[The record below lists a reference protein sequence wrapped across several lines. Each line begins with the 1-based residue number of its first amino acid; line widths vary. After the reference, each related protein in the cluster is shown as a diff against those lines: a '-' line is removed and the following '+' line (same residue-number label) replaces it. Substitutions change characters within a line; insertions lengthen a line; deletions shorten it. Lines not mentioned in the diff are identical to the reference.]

1 MKHSDELKNIAKA
14 LAKFQADIKD
24 PARDKDNPYF
34 KSKYVALDGL
44 LDAVRPVLATNGLSF
59 IQSPVSNGQDM
70 GVTTLLM
77 HESGEWIESDPF
89 MLHAVK
95 NDPQAGGSAI
105 TYARRYSLS
114 AVLGVAWDDDDDAN
128 IATKGQGKF
137 DTKFNRN
144 DENASQSRF
153 NGQNNPA
160 KGNYTKAEPEK
171 ANGVP
176 KRSTEQK
183 TVNAGGGNTRTKLN
197 IHMMQEAGKRG
208 AQRNLLEFAAKY
220 GVKQFDDITRLS
232 DNDFTKLYTDFMTW
246 LNPA

>member
-1 MKHSDELKNIAKA
+1 MKHSDELKNLAKA

-44 LDAVRPVLATNGLSF
+44 LDAIRPVLAANGLSF

-70 GVTTLLM
+70 GVATLLM
-77 HESGEWIESDPF
+77 HDSGEWIESDPF

-128 IATKGQGKF
+128 MATKGH
-137 DTKFNRN
+137 
-144 DENASQSRF
+144 QSRS
-153 NGQNNPA
+153 NAQNAPA
-160 KGNYTKAEPEK
+160 KGDCTKAGRQAEK
-171 ANGVP
+171 NASSSSQTQKKPTSVDDYYQLVIDWARANEAVMFIGP
-176 KRSTEQK
+176 LLKAKFNKGHFKELSLAEAK
-183 TVNAGGGNTRTKLN
+183 AFYENIGKLVD
-197 IHMMQEAGKRG
+197 
-208 AQRNLLEFAAKY
+208 AAKAKDDAALME
-220 GVKQFDDITRLS
+220 GV
-232 DNDFTKLYTDFMTW
+232 
-246 LNPA
+246 

>member
-77 HESGEWIESDPF
+77 HDSGEWIESDPF
-89 MLHAVK
+89 VLHAVK

-128 IATKGQGKF
+128 IATKGPRGRSNARETASKGNHIQNNAKAEKTPPQQAQPKKTPTTVHDYYELTIDWAREHKAVAFIGPLI
-137 DTKFNRN
+137 TEKFNKHKFETLTLPEAKAFYDN
-144 DENASQSRF
+144 IESLVKEAQAKDDAVLEASMS
-153 NGQNNPA
+153 
-160 KGNYTKAEPEK
+160 
-171 ANGVP
+171 
-176 KRSTEQK
+176 S
-183 TVNAGGGNTRTKLN
+183 
-197 IHMMQEAGKRG
+197 
-208 AQRNLLEFAAKY
+208 
-220 GVKQFDDITRLS
+220 
-232 DNDFTKLYTDFMTW
+232 
-246 LNPA
+246 

>member
-1 MKHSDELKNIAKA
+1 MKHSDELKNLAKA

-44 LDAVRPVLATNGLSF
+44 LDAVRPVLAANGLSF

-70 GVTTLLM
+70 GVATLLM
-77 HESGEWIESDPF
+77 HDSGEWIESDPF

-128 IATKGQGKF
+128 MATKGH
-137 DTKFNRN
+137 
-144 DENASQSRF
+144 QSRS
-153 NGQNNPA
+153 NAQNAPA
-160 KGNYTKAEPEK
+160 KGDCTKAGRQAEK
-171 ANGVP
+171 TASSSSQTQKKPTSVDDYYQLVIDWARANEAVMFIGPLLKEKFNKGHFKELSLAEAKAFYENV
-176 KRSTEQK
+176 
-183 TVNAGGGNTRTKLN
+183 GKLVD
-197 IHMMQEAGKRG
+197 
-208 AQRNLLEFAAKY
+208 AAKAKDDAALME
-220 GVKQFDDITRLS
+220 GV
-232 DNDFTKLYTDFMTW
+232 
-246 LNPA
+246 

>member
-1 MKHSDELKNIAKA
+1 MKHSDELKNLAKA

-44 LDAVRPVLATNGLSF
+44 LDAVRPVLAANGLSF

-70 GVTTLLM
+70 GVATLLM
-77 HESGEWIESDPF
+77 HDSGEWIESDPF

-128 IATKGQGKF
+128 MATKGH
-137 DTKFNRN
+137 
-144 DENASQSRF
+144 QSRS
-153 NGQNNPA
+153 NAQNAPA
-160 KGNYTKAEPEK
+160 KGDCTKAGRQAEK
-171 ANGVP
+171 NASSSSQTQKKPTSVDDYYQLVIGWARANEAVMFIGP
-176 KRSTEQK
+176 LLKAKFNKGHFKELSLAEAK
-183 TVNAGGGNTRTKLN
+183 AFYENIGKLVD
-197 IHMMQEAGKRG
+197 
-208 AQRNLLEFAAKY
+208 AAKAKDDAALME
-220 GVKQFDDITRLS
+220 GV
-232 DNDFTKLYTDFMTW
+232 
-246 LNPA
+246 

>member
-77 HESGEWIESDPF
+77 HDSGEWIESDPF
-89 MLHAVK
+89 VLHAVK

-128 IATKGQGKF
+128 IATKGH
-137 DTKFNRN
+137 
-144 DENASQSRF
+144 QSRS
-153 NGQNNPA
+153 NARETASKGNHIQNNATAEKTPPQQAQPKKTPTTVHDYYELTIDWARAHRAIAFIGPLLNDKFHKWKFEELTLPEAQAFYNNLESLVKEAQA
-160 KGNYTKAEPEK
+160 KDDEILEK
-171 ANGVP
+171 SMA
-176 KRSTEQK
+176 
-183 TVNAGGGNTRTKLN
+183 
-197 IHMMQEAGKRG
+197 
-208 AQRNLLEFAAKY
+208 
-220 GVKQFDDITRLS
+220 
-232 DNDFTKLYTDFMTW
+232 
-246 LNPA
+246 

>member
-1 MKHSDELKNIAKA
+1 MKHSDELKNLAKA

-44 LDAVRPVLATNGLSF
+44 LDAVRPVLAANGLSF

-70 GVTTLLM
+70 GVATLLM
-77 HESGEWIESDPF
+77 HDSGEWIESDPF

-128 IATKGQGKF
+128 MATKGHQ
-137 DTKFNRN
+137 RRS
-144 DENASQSRF
+144 NA
-153 NGQNNPA
+153 QNAPA
-160 KGNYTKAEPEK
+160 KGDCTKAGRQAQKNASSSSQTQKKPTSVDDYYQLVIDWARANEAVMFIGPLLKEK
-171 ANGVP
+171 FNKGHFKELSLAEAKAFYENVG
-176 KRSTEQK
+176 
-183 TVNAGGGNTRTKLN
+183 KLVD
-197 IHMMQEAGKRG
+197 
-208 AQRNLLEFAAKY
+208 AAKAKDDAALME
-220 GVKQFDDITRLS
+220 GV
-232 DNDFTKLYTDFMTW
+232 
-246 LNPA
+246 

>member
-44 LDAVRPVLATNGLSF
+44 LAAVRPVLATNGLSF

-77 HESGEWIESDPF
+77 HDSGEWIESDPF
-89 MLHAVK
+89 VLHAVK
-95 NDPQAGGSAI
+95 NDPQSGGSAI

-128 IATKGQGKF
+128 IATK
-137 DTKFNRN
+137 DPHSSSNARN
-144 DENASQSRF
+144 DR
-153 NGQNNPA
+153 P
-160 KGNYTKAEPEK
+160 KGNYTKTGGQAEKNASSSSQMQKKPTSVDDYYQLVIDWARANEAVMFIGPLLKERFNKGHFKELSLAEAK
-171 ANGVP
+171 AFYENIGKLVDAVKAKDDAALMEGV
-176 KRSTEQK
+176 
-183 TVNAGGGNTRTKLN
+183 
-197 IHMMQEAGKRG
+197 
-208 AQRNLLEFAAKY
+208 
-220 GVKQFDDITRLS
+220 
-232 DNDFTKLYTDFMTW
+232 
-246 LNPA
+246 

>member
-1 MKHSDELKNIAKA
+1 MKHSDELKNLAKA

-44 LDAVRPVLATNGLSF
+44 LDAVRPVLAANGLSF

-70 GVTTLLM
+70 GVATLLM
-77 HESGEWIESDPF
+77 HDSGEWIESDPF

-128 IATKGQGKF
+128 MATKGH
-137 DTKFNRN
+137 
-144 DENASQSRF
+144 QSRS
-153 NGQNNPA
+153 NVQNAPA
-160 KGNYTKAEPEK
+160 KGDCTKAGRQAEK
-171 ANGVP
+171 NASSSSQTQKKPTSVDDYYQLVIDWARANEAVMFIGP
-176 KRSTEQK
+176 LLKEKFNKGHFKELSLAEAK
-183 TVNAGGGNTRTKLN
+183 AFYENIGKLVD
-197 IHMMQEAGKRG
+197 
-208 AQRNLLEFAAKY
+208 AAKA
-220 GVKQFDDITRLS
+220 KDDAALEAS
-232 DNDFTKLYTDFMTW
+232 MS
-246 LNPA
+246 

>member
-1 MKHSDELKNIAKA
+1 MKHSDELKNLAKA

-44 LDAVRPVLATNGLSF
+44 LDAVRPVLAANGLSF

-70 GVTTLLM
+70 GVATLLM
-77 HESGEWIESDPF
+77 HDSGEWIESDPF

-128 IATKGQGKF
+128 VATKGH
-137 DTKFNRN
+137 
-144 DENASQSRF
+144 QSRS
-153 NGQNNPA
+153 NAQNAPA
-160 KGNYTKAEPEK
+160 KGDCTKAGRQAEK
-171 ANGVP
+171 TASSSSQTPKKPTSVDDYYQLVIDWARANEAVMFIGP
-176 KRSTEQK
+176 LLKAKFNKGHFKELSLAEAK
-183 TVNAGGGNTRTKLN
+183 AFYENIGKLVD
-197 IHMMQEAGKRG
+197 
-208 AQRNLLEFAAKY
+208 AAKAKDDAALME
-220 GVKQFDDITRLS
+220 GV
-232 DNDFTKLYTDFMTW
+232 
-246 LNPA
+246 

>member
-1 MKHSDELKNIAKA
+1 MKHSDELKNLAKA

-44 LDAVRPVLATNGLSF
+44 LDAVRPVLAANGLSF

-70 GVTTLLM
+70 GVATLLM
-77 HESGEWIESDPF
+77 HDSGEWIESDPF

-128 IATKGQGKF
+128 MATKGH
-137 DTKFNRN
+137 
-144 DENASQSRF
+144 QSRS
-153 NGQNNPA
+153 NTQNAPA
-160 KGNYTKAEPEK
+160 KGDCTKAGRQAEK
-171 ANGVP
+171 TASSSSQTPKKPTSVDDYYQLVIDWARANEAVMFIGP
-176 KRSTEQK
+176 LLKAKFCKGHFKELSLAEAK
-183 TVNAGGGNTRTKLN
+183 AFYENIGKLVD
-197 IHMMQEAGKRG
+197 
-208 AQRNLLEFAAKY
+208 AAKAKDDAALME
-220 GVKQFDDITRLS
+220 GV
-232 DNDFTKLYTDFMTW
+232 
-246 LNPA
+246 

>member
-1 MKHSDELKNIAKA
+1 MKHSDELKNLAKA

-44 LDAVRPVLATNGLSF
+44 LDAVRPVLAANGLSF

-70 GVTTLLM
+70 GVATLLM
-77 HESGEWIESDPF
+77 HDSGEWIESDPF

-128 IATKGQGKF
+128 MATKGH
-137 DTKFNRN
+137 
-144 DENASQSRF
+144 QSRS
-153 NGQNNPA
+153 NTQNAPA
-160 KGNYTKAEPEK
+160 KGDCTKAGRQAEK
-171 ANGVP
+171 TASSSSQTPKKPTSVDDYYQLVIDWARANEAVMFIGP
-176 KRSTEQK
+176 LLKAKFNKGHFKELSLAEAK
-183 TVNAGGGNTRTKLN
+183 AFYENIGKLVD
-197 IHMMQEAGKRG
+197 
-208 AQRNLLEFAAKY
+208 AAKAKDDAALME
-220 GVKQFDDITRLS
+220 GV
-232 DNDFTKLYTDFMTW
+232 
-246 LNPA
+246 

>member
-1 MKHSDELKNIAKA
+1 MKHSDELKNLAKA

-44 LDAVRPVLATNGLSF
+44 LDAVRPVLAANGLSF

-70 GVTTLLM
+70 GVATLLM
-77 HESGEWIESDPF
+77 HDSGEWIESDPF

-128 IATKGQGKF
+128 MSTKGH
-137 DTKFNRN
+137 
-144 DENASQSRF
+144 QSRS
-153 NGQNNPA
+153 NAQKAPA
-160 KGNYTKAEPEK
+160 KGDCTKAGRQAEK
-171 ANGVP
+171 NASSSSQTQKKPTSVDDYYQLVIDWARANEAVMFIGPLLKEKFNKGHFKELSLAEAKAFYENIGKLVDAARP
-176 KRSTEQK
+176 KTTPR
-183 TVNAGGGNTRTKLN
+183 
-197 IHMMQEAGKRG
+197 
-208 AQRNLLEFAAKY
+208 
-220 GVKQFDDITRLS
+220 
-232 DNDFTKLYTDFMTW
+232 
-246 LNPA
+246 

>member
-1 MKHSDELKNIAKA
+1 MKHSDELKNLAKA

-44 LDAVRPVLATNGLSF
+44 LDAVRPVLAANGLSF

-70 GVTTLLM
+70 GVATLLM
-77 HESGEWIESDPF
+77 HDSGEWIESDPF

-128 IATKGQGKF
+128 MATKGH
-137 DTKFNRN
+137 
-144 DENASQSRF
+144 QSRS
-153 NGQNNPA
+153 NAQNAPA
-160 KGNYTKAEPEK
+160 KGNYTKAGRQAEK
-171 ANGVP
+171 TASSSSQTQKKPTSVDDYYQLVIDWARANEAVMFIGPLLKEKFNKGHFKELSLVEA
-176 KRSTEQK
+176 KAFYEN
-183 TVNAGGGNTRTKLN
+183 VGKLV
-197 IHMMQEAGKRG
+197 G
-208 AQRNLLEFAAKY
+208 AAKAKDDAALME
-220 GVKQFDDITRLS
+220 GV
-232 DNDFTKLYTDFMTW
+232 
-246 LNPA
+246 

>member
-1 MKHSDELKNIAKA
+1 MKHSDELKNLAKA

-44 LDAVRPVLATNGLSF
+44 LDAVRPVLAANGLSF

-70 GVTTLLM
+70 GVATLLM
-77 HESGEWIESDPF
+77 HDSGEWIESDPF

-128 IATKGQGKF
+128 IATKGH
-137 DTKFNRN
+137 
-144 DENASQSRF
+144 QSRS
-153 NGQNNPA
+153 NAQNAPA
-160 KGNYTKAEPEK
+160 KGNCTKAGRQAEK
-171 ANGVP
+171 NASSSSQTQKKPTSVDDYYQLVIDWARANEAVMFIGP
-176 KRSTEQK
+176 LLKAKFNKGHFKELSLAEAK
-183 TVNAGGGNTRTKLN
+183 AFYENIGKLVD
-197 IHMMQEAGKRG
+197 
-208 AQRNLLEFAAKY
+208 AAKAKDDAALME
-220 GVKQFDDITRLS
+220 GV
-232 DNDFTKLYTDFMTW
+232 
-246 LNPA
+246 

>member
-1 MKHSDELKNIAKA
+1 MKHSDELKNLAKA

-44 LDAVRPVLATNGLSF
+44 LDAVRPVLAANGLSF

-70 GVTTLLM
+70 GVATLLM
-77 HESGEWIESDPF
+77 HDSGEWIESDPF

-128 IATKGQGKF
+128 TATKGH
-137 DTKFNRN
+137 
-144 DENASQSRF
+144 QSRS
-153 NGQNNPA
+153 NAQNAPA
-160 KGNYTKAEPEK
+160 KGDCTKAGRQAEK
-171 ANGVP
+171 NASSSSQTQKKPTSVDDYYQLVIDWARANEAVMFIGP
-176 KRSTEQK
+176 LLKEKFNKGHFKELSLAEAK
-183 TVNAGGGNTRTKLN
+183 AFYENIGKLVD
-197 IHMMQEAGKRG
+197 
-208 AQRNLLEFAAKY
+208 AAKAKDDAALME
-220 GVKQFDDITRLS
+220 GV
-232 DNDFTKLYTDFMTW
+232 
-246 LNPA
+246 

>member
-34 KSKYVALDGL
+34 ESKYVALDGL

-77 HESGEWIESDPF
+77 HDSGEWIESDPF
-89 MLHAVK
+89 VLHAVK

-128 IATKGQGKF
+128 IATKGHQSCSNARETASKG
-137 DTKFNRN
+137 NRI
-144 DENASQSRF
+144 
-153 NGQNNPA
+153 QNNATAEKTPPQQAPLPKKPTTVHDYYELTIDWAREHKAVAFIGPLITEKFHKNKFETLTLPEA
-160 KGNYTKAEPEK
+160 KAFYDNIEALVKEAQAKDDAVIEK
-171 ANGVP
+171 SMA
-176 KRSTEQK
+176 
-183 TVNAGGGNTRTKLN
+183 
-197 IHMMQEAGKRG
+197 
-208 AQRNLLEFAAKY
+208 
-220 GVKQFDDITRLS
+220 
-232 DNDFTKLYTDFMTW
+232 
-246 LNPA
+246 

>member
-77 HESGEWIESDPF
+77 HDSGEWIESDPF
-89 MLHAVK
+89 VLHAVK

-128 IATKGQGKF
+128 IATKGHQSRSNARETASKGNRIQNNATAEKTPPQQAPLPKKPTTVHDYYELTIDWAREHKAVAF
-137 DTKFNRN
+137 IGPLITEKFNKHKFETLTLPEAKAFYDN
-144 DENASQSRF
+144 IESLVKEAQTKDDEIL
-153 NGQNNPA
+153 
-160 KGNYTKAEPEK
+160 EK
-171 ANGVP
+171 SMA
-176 KRSTEQK
+176 
-183 TVNAGGGNTRTKLN
+183 
-197 IHMMQEAGKRG
+197 
-208 AQRNLLEFAAKY
+208 
-220 GVKQFDDITRLS
+220 
-232 DNDFTKLYTDFMTW
+232 
-246 LNPA
+246 

>member
-1 MKHSDELKNIAKA
+1 MKHSDELKNLAKA

-44 LDAVRPVLATNGLSF
+44 LDAVRPVLAANGLSF

-70 GVTTLLM
+70 GVATLLM
-77 HESGEWIESDPF
+77 HDSGEWIESDPF

-128 IATKGQGKF
+128 MATKGH
-137 DTKFNRN
+137 
-144 DENASQSRF
+144 QSRS
-153 NGQNNPA
+153 NAQNAPA
-160 KGNYTKAEPEK
+160 KGDCTKAGRQAEK
-171 ANGVP
+171 TASSSSQTPKKPTSVDDYYQLVIDWARANEAVMFIGP
-176 KRSTEQK
+176 LLKAKFNKGHFKELSLAEAK
-183 TVNAGGGNTRTKLN
+183 AFYENIGKLVD
-197 IHMMQEAGKRG
+197 
-208 AQRNLLEFAAKY
+208 AAKAKDDAALME
-220 GVKQFDDITRLS
+220 GV
-232 DNDFTKLYTDFMTW
+232 
-246 LNPA
+246 

>member
-1 MKHSDELKNIAKA
+1 MKHSDELKNLAKA

-77 HESGEWIESDPF
+77 HDSGEWIESDPF

-128 IATKGQGKF
+128 MATKGHQSRSNAQNAPTKGNCTKAGRQAEKNASSSSQTQKKPTSVDDYYQVVIDWARANEAVMF
-137 DTKFNRN
+137 IGPLLKEKFNKGHFKELSLAEAKAFY
-144 DENASQSRF
+144 ENI
-153 NGQNNPA
+153 G
-160 KGNYTKAEPEK
+160 
-171 ANGVP
+171 
-176 KRSTEQK
+176 
-183 TVNAGGGNTRTKLN
+183 KLVD
-197 IHMMQEAGKRG
+197 
-208 AQRNLLEFAAKY
+208 AAKAKDDAALME
-220 GVKQFDDITRLS
+220 GV
-232 DNDFTKLYTDFMTW
+232 
-246 LNPA
+246 

>member
-1 MKHSDELKNIAKA
+1 MKHSDELKNLAKA

-44 LDAVRPVLATNGLSF
+44 LDAVRPVLAANGLSF

-70 GVTTLLM
+70 GVATLLM
-77 HESGEWIESDPF
+77 HDSGEWIESDPF

-128 IATKGQGKF
+128 MSTKGH
-137 DTKFNRN
+137 
-144 DENASQSRF
+144 QSRS
-153 NGQNNPA
+153 NAQKAPA
-160 KGNYTKAEPEK
+160 KGDCTKAGRQAEK
-171 ANGVP
+171 NASSSSQTQKKPTSVDDYYQLVIDWARANEAVMFIGP
-176 KRSTEQK
+176 LLKEKFNKGHFKELSLAEAK
-183 TVNAGGGNTRTKLN
+183 AFYENIGKLVD
-197 IHMMQEAGKRG
+197 
-208 AQRNLLEFAAKY
+208 AAKAKDDAALME
-220 GVKQFDDITRLS
+220 GV
-232 DNDFTKLYTDFMTW
+232 
-246 LNPA
+246 

>member
-77 HESGEWIESDPF
+77 HDSGEWIESDPF
-89 MLHAVK
+89 VLHAVK
-95 NDPQAGGSAI
+95 NDPPACGSAI

-128 IATKGQGKF
+128 IATKGHQSRSNARETASKGNHIQNDAKSEKTSPQQAQPKKTPTTVHDYYELTIDWAREHKAVAF
-137 DTKFNRN
+137 IGPLITEKFNKHKFETLTLPEAKAFYDN
-144 DENASQSRF
+144 IESLVKEAQAKDDEIL
-153 NGQNNPA
+153 
-160 KGNYTKAEPEK
+160 EK
-171 ANGVP
+171 SMA
-176 KRSTEQK
+176 
-183 TVNAGGGNTRTKLN
+183 
-197 IHMMQEAGKRG
+197 
-208 AQRNLLEFAAKY
+208 
-220 GVKQFDDITRLS
+220 
-232 DNDFTKLYTDFMTW
+232 
-246 LNPA
+246 

>member
-1 MKHSDELKNIAKA
+1 MKHSDELKNLAKA

-44 LDAVRPVLATNGLSF
+44 LDAVRPVLAANGLSF

-70 GVTTLLM
+70 GVATLLM
-77 HESGEWIESDPF
+77 HDSGEWIESDPF

-128 IATKGQGKF
+128 MATKGH
-137 DTKFNRN
+137 
-144 DENASQSRF
+144 QSRS
-153 NGQNNPA
+153 NAQNAPA
-160 KGNYTKAEPEK
+160 KGNYTKAGRQAEK
-171 ANGVP
+171 TASSSSQTQKKPTSVDDYYQLVIDWARANEAVMFIGP
-176 KRSTEQK
+176 LLKEKFNKGHFKELSLAEAK
-183 TVNAGGGNTRTKLN
+183 AFYENIGKLVD
-197 IHMMQEAGKRG
+197 
-208 AQRNLLEFAAKY
+208 AAKAKDDAALME
-220 GVKQFDDITRLS
+220 GV
-232 DNDFTKLYTDFMTW
+232 
-246 LNPA
+246 

>member
-1 MKHSDELKNIAKA
+1 MKHSDELKNLAKA

-44 LDAVRPVLATNGLSF
+44 LDAVRPVLAANGLSF

-70 GVTTLLM
+70 GVATLLM
-77 HESGEWIESDPF
+77 HDSGEWIESDPF

-128 IATKGQGKF
+128 MATKGH
-137 DTKFNRN
+137 
-144 DENASQSRF
+144 QSRS
-153 NGQNNPA
+153 NAQNAPA
-160 KGNYTKAEPEK
+160 KGDCTKAGRQAEK
-171 ANGVP
+171 TASSSSQTPKKPTSVDGYYRLVIDWARANEAVMFIGP
-176 KRSTEQK
+176 LLKAKFNKGHFKELSLAEAK
-183 TVNAGGGNTRTKLN
+183 AFYENIGKLVD
-197 IHMMQEAGKRG
+197 
-208 AQRNLLEFAAKY
+208 AAKAKDDAALME
-220 GVKQFDDITRLS
+220 GV
-232 DNDFTKLYTDFMTW
+232 
-246 LNPA
+246 

>member
-24 PARDKDNPYF
+24 PARYKDNPYF

-77 HESGEWIESDPF
+77 HDSGEWIESDPF
-89 MLHAVK
+89 VLHAVK

-128 IATKGQGKF
+128 IATKGPRVRSNARETASKGNHIQNDAKSEKTSPQQDQPKKTPTTVHDYYELTIDWAREHKAVAFIGPLI
-137 DTKFNRN
+137 TEKFNKHKFETLTLPEAKSFYDN
-144 DENASQSRF
+144 IESLVKEAQAKDDEIL
-153 NGQNNPA
+153 
-160 KGNYTKAEPEK
+160 EK
-171 ANGVP
+171 SMA
-176 KRSTEQK
+176 
-183 TVNAGGGNTRTKLN
+183 
-197 IHMMQEAGKRG
+197 
-208 AQRNLLEFAAKY
+208 
-220 GVKQFDDITRLS
+220 
-232 DNDFTKLYTDFMTW
+232 
-246 LNPA
+246 

>member
-1 MKHSDELKNIAKA
+1 MKHSDELKNLAKA

-44 LDAVRPVLATNGLSF
+44 LDAVRPVLAANGLSF

-70 GVTTLLM
+70 GVATLLM
-77 HESGEWIESDPF
+77 HDSGEWIESDPF

-128 IATKGQGKF
+128 IATKGH
-137 DTKFNRN
+137 
-144 DENASQSRF
+144 QSRS
-153 NGQNNPA
+153 NAQNAPA
-160 KGNYTKAEPEK
+160 KGNCTKAGRQAEK
-171 ANGVP
+171 NASSSSQTQKKPTSVDDYYQLVIDWARANEAVMFIGP
-176 KRSTEQK
+176 LLKAKFNKEHFKELSLAEAK
-183 TVNAGGGNTRTKLN
+183 AFYENIGKLVD
-197 IHMMQEAGKRG
+197 
-208 AQRNLLEFAAKY
+208 AAKAKDDAALME
-220 GVKQFDDITRLS
+220 GV
-232 DNDFTKLYTDFMTW
+232 
-246 LNPA
+246 

>member
-77 HESGEWIESDPF
+77 HDSGEWIESDPF
-89 MLHAVK
+89 VLHAVK

-128 IATKGQGKF
+128 IATKGHQSRSNARETASKGNHIQNNAKAEKTPPQQTQPKKTPTTVRDYYELTVDWAREHKAVAF
-137 DTKFNRN
+137 IGPLITEKFNKN
-144 DENASQSRF
+144 KFETLTLPEAKAFYDNIESLVKEAQAKDDE
-153 NGQNNPA
+153 
-160 KGNYTKAEPEK
+160 
-171 ANGVP
+171 
-176 KRSTEQK
+176 
-183 TVNAGGGNTRTKLN
+183 
-197 IHMMQEAGKRG
+197 I
-208 AQRNLLEFAAKY
+208 LENSMA
-220 GVKQFDDITRLS
+220 
-232 DNDFTKLYTDFMTW
+232 
-246 LNPA
+246 

>member
-1 MKHSDELKNIAKA
+1 MKHSDELKNLAKA

-44 LDAVRPVLATNGLSF
+44 LDAVRPVLAANGLSF

-70 GVTTLLM
+70 GVATLLM
-77 HESGEWIESDPF
+77 HDSGEWIESDPF

-128 IATKGQGKF
+128 MATKGH
-137 DTKFNRN
+137 
-144 DENASQSRF
+144 QSRS
-153 NGQNNPA
+153 NAQNAPA
-160 KGNYTKAEPEK
+160 KGDCAKAGRQAEK
-171 ANGVP
+171 NASSSSQTQKKPTSVDDYYQLVIDWARANEAVMFIGPLLKEKFNKGHFKELSLAEAKAFYENV
-176 KRSTEQK
+176 
-183 TVNAGGGNTRTKLN
+183 GKLV
-197 IHMMQEAGKRG
+197 G
-208 AQRNLLEFAAKY
+208 AAKAKDDAALME
-220 GVKQFDDITRLS
+220 GV
-232 DNDFTKLYTDFMTW
+232 
-246 LNPA
+246 

>member
-1 MKHSDELKNIAKA
+1 MKHSDELKNLAKA

-44 LDAVRPVLATNGLSF
+44 LDAVRPVLAANGLSF

-70 GVTTLLM
+70 GVATLLM
-77 HESGEWIESDPF
+77 HDSGEWIESDPF

-128 IATKGQGKF
+128 MATKGH
-137 DTKFNRN
+137 
-144 DENASQSRF
+144 QSRS
-153 NGQNNPA
+153 NAQNAPA
-160 KGNYTKAEPEK
+160 KGDCIKAGRQAEK
-171 ANGVP
+171 TASSSSQTPKKPTSVDDYYQLVIDWARANEAVMFIGP
-176 KRSTEQK
+176 LLKAKFNKGHFKELSLAEAK
-183 TVNAGGGNTRTKLN
+183 AFYENIGKLVD
-197 IHMMQEAGKRG
+197 
-208 AQRNLLEFAAKY
+208 AAKAKDDAALME
-220 GVKQFDDITRLS
+220 GV
-232 DNDFTKLYTDFMTW
+232 
-246 LNPA
+246 

>member
-1 MKHSDELKNIAKA
+1 MKHSDELKNLAKA

-44 LDAVRPVLATNGLSF
+44 LDAVRPVLAANGLSF

-70 GVTTLLM
+70 GVATLLM
-77 HESGEWIESDPF
+77 HDSGEWIESDPF

-128 IATKGQGKF
+128 MATK
-137 DTKFNRN
+137 
-144 DENASQSRF
+144 SHQSRS
-153 NGQNNPA
+153 NAQNTPA
-160 KGNYTKAEPEK
+160 KGNHTQA
-171 ANGVP
+171 
-176 KRSTEQK
+176 
-183 TVNAGGGNTRTKLN
+183 
-197 IHMMQEAGKRG
+197 
-208 AQRNLLEFAAKY
+208 
-220 GVKQFDDITRLS
+220 GVKAPKTPPQQAQPNTVHDYYELTIEWARAHRAIAFIGPLLNEKFHKGKFEELTLPEAQAFYNNLESLVKEAQAKDDEILEKS
-232 DNDFTKLYTDFMTW
+232 M
-246 LNPA
+246 A